1 MLRTR
6 PVKLVGFLLALSM
19 GCTGAAEAPPGGG
32 PTRIRIGYA
41 PIADCAHL
49 YVASEQK
56 LWDHH
61 GLVVEETQLGAG
73 PKILEALAAG
83 SIDVGFSGMVTLIQ
97 AHAGGLP
104 FVAVGGAIIEDTEHT
119 AHRLL
124 AKPGSGITGVQDL
137 ANKRVAV
144 ATLRGI
150 DQLVLMEDLQRV
162 GVASDSVQL
171 REVPF
176 PRMEGVLQSGEV
188 DAAVAMEPYISAIAK
203 NGTAVSVG
211 DPYTDVSPRT
221 LVSTWVMKRDA
232 AQGPIGKAVAET
244 FAEAAEWM
252 ATHDAEAR
260 AIVAKR
266 TGVDPAI
273 VAQMPMNRMEPKPLV
288 ADVQAMIERTTRA
301 GLVATAPKAEALL
314 AP

>member
-1 MLRTR
+1 M
-6 PVKLVGFLLALSM
+6 KLAAFLLALSM
-19 GCTGAAEAPPGGG
+19 GCTGAAETPSEGG

-61 GLVVEETQLGAG
+61 GLAVEETQLGAG

-104 FVAVGGAIIEDTEHT
+104 FVAVGGAIVEDTEHT

-124 AKPGSGITGVQDL
+124 AKPGSGIAGVQDL
-137 ANKRVAV
+137 AGKRVAV

-162 GVASDSVQL
+162 GVATDSVQL

-203 NGTAVSVG
+203 NGTADSIG
-211 DPYTDVSPRT
+211 DPYTDVAPRT

-232 AQGPIGKAVAET
+232 AQGPVGRAVAET

-266 TGVDPAI
+266 TGVDPTI

-288 ADVQAMIERTTRA
+288 ADVQAMIDRTVRA
-301 GLVATAPKAEALL
+301 GLIATAPKAEALL
-314 AP
+314 TP

>member
-1 MLRTR
+1 MLRTSPVR
-6 PVKLVGFLLALSM
+6 PKALLLAVSM
-19 GCTGAAEAPPGGG
+19 GCTGEAPQEAG

-49 YVASEQK
+49 YVASDQK
-56 LWDHH
+56 LWDQHQ
-61 GLVVEETQLGAG
+61 LAVEETQLGAG

-104 FVAVGGAIIEDTEHT
+104 FVAVGGAIVETTEHT

-162 GVASDSVQL
+162 GVAPDSVQL

-188 DAAVAMEPYISAIAK
+188 DAAVAMEPYVSAAVE
-203 NGTAVSVG
+203 NGTAISIS

-232 AQGPIGKAVAET
+232 AQGPVGKAVAAT
-244 FAEAAEWM
+244 LAEAAEWI

-260 AIVAKR
+260 AIVARR

-273 VAQMPMNRMEPKPLV
+273 VAQMPMNRMEPRPLV
-288 ADVQAMIERTTRA
+288 ADVQAMIDRTSRA
-301 GLVATAPKAEALL
+301 GFVATAPKAEALL

>member
-1 MLRTR
+1 VRHAA
-6 PVKLVGFLLALSM
+6 FLLALSM
-19 GCTGAAEAPPGGG
+19 GCTGAAEAPPADG
-32 PTRIRIGYA
+32 PARIRIGYA

-56 LWDHH
+56 LWDAHH
-61 GLVVEETQLGAG
+61 LQVEETQLGAG

-83 SIDVGFSGMVTLIQ
+83 SIDVGFTGMVTLIQ
-97 AHAGGLP
+97 AHVGGLP
-104 FVAVGGAIIEDTEHT
+104 FVAVGGAIVEDTEHT

-124 AKPGSGITGVQDL
+124 VKPGSGISGVQDL

-150 DQLVLMEDLQRV
+150 DQLVLMENLQRV
-162 GVASDSVQL
+162 GVATNSVQF
-171 REVPF
+171 RELPF

-188 DAAVAMEPYISAIAK
+188 DAALAMEPYISAIAK
-203 NGTAVSVG
+203 NGTAVSIG
-211 DPYTDVSPRT
+211 DPYTDIAPRT

-232 AQGPIGKAVAET
+232 AEGQIGRAVAET
-244 FAEAAEWM
+244 FAEAAEWI

-266 TGVDPAI
+266 TNVDPAV
-273 VAQMPMNRMEPKPLV
+273 VAGMPMNRMEPKPLV
-288 ADVQAMIERTTRA
+288 ADVQAMIDRTTRA

-314 AP
+314 VP

>member
-1 MLRTR
+1 MRLA
-6 PVKLVGFLLALSM
+6 PFLLALSM
-19 GCTGAAEAPPGGG
+19 GCTGAADAPSEGG

-56 LWDHH
+56 LWEQHH
-61 GLVVEETQLGAG
+61 LEVEETQLGAG

-104 FVAVGGAIIEDTEHT
+104 FVAVGGAIVEDMEHT

-150 DQLVLMEDLQRV
+150 DQLVLREDLQRV
-162 GVASDSVQL
+162 GVPPDSVQL

-203 NGTAVSVG
+203 NGTAVSIG
-211 DPYTDVSPRT
+211 DPYTNVSPRT

-244 FAEAAEWM
+244 FAEAAEWI

-260 AIVAKR
+260 AIIAKR
-266 TGVDPAI
+266 TGVDAAI
-273 VAQMPMNRMEPKPLV
+273 AEQMPMNRMEPKPLV
-288 ADVQAMIERTTRA
+288 ADVQAMIDRTTRA